1 MIAGSALRDA
11 LAAAALAEIPKL
23 LTLLDR
29 TPTSATYGCFD
40 RGYWHYR
47 TSDFPSGMSQEF
59 VLPLALAWALPIAG
73 NPYLSAACDPRMG
86 GRRNS
91 LRGALCP

>member
-1 MIAGSALRDA
+1 MTPRDA

-47 TSDFPSGMSQEF
+47 TSDFPSGMRSVYFDVSSRENH
-59 VLPLALAWALPIAG
+59 G
-73 NPYLSAACDPRMG
+73 
-86 GRRNS
+86 
-91 LRGALCP
+91 